1 MKKEKFKLSRNK
13 FVAAVIGAATL
24 ATGTIAL
31 VNMNQTEEINPSYSV
46 SRVSLEMSASNNLTD
61 LDVRNIPLEKIPDTD
76 IDVQDIPLETM
87 PNQVEGL
94 TASQIYN
101 KYDIRNYA
109 YPKLGEDLNS
119 GVDAKE
125 IADKLGIK
133 HNSFITSTS
142 DLNGSLVF
150 YGEYIGEDECE
161 KIVNRLKELGQIGA
175 NANVQI
181 VSKYNYIN
189 DIQSEVPTHVR

>member
-46 SRVSLEMSASNNLTD
+46 SRVSLEKSASNNLTD
-61 LDVRNIPLEKIPDTD
+61 LYVRNIPLEKIPDTD
-76 IDVQDIPLETM
+76 IDVQDIPLETL

-109 YPKLGEDLNS
+109 YPNLGEDLNN

-125 IADKLGIK
+125 IANKLGIK

-161 KIVNRLKELGQIGA
+161 QIVNRLKELGQIGA

-189 DIQSEVPTHVR
+189 DIQPEVPTHVR

>member
-13 FVAAVIGAATL
+13 FVAAVIGTATL

-87 PNQVEGL
+87 PSQVESL

-175 NANVQI
+175 NANVQV
-181 VSKYNYIN
+181 VSKHNYIN
-189 DIQSEVPTHVR
+189 DIQPEVPTHVR

>member
-1 MKKEKFKLSRNK
+1 MNYTKISIKSQFLSTNSCFEK
-13 FVAAVIGAATL
+13 
-24 ATGTIAL
+24 
-31 VNMNQTEEINPSYSV
+31 
-46 SRVSLEMSASNNLTD
+46 NLKSTW
-61 LDVRNIPLEKIPDTD
+61 
-76 IDVQDIPLETM
+76 
-87 PNQVEGL
+87 
-94 TASQIYN
+94 QIYN

-175 NANVQI
+175 NSNVQV

-189 DIQSEVPTHVR
+189 DIQPEVPTHVR